1 MHICPIYISLLTLS
15 FLCSFSLAEAE
26 GMSKDKVIQIYKNV
40 DVPVVHCL
48 PCLEDDYSV
57 FMCPEFEEIVCSC
70 DEEVRDWCQY
80 HLWLEDAEFS
90 EFKLDGT
97 NVLNGY
103 MVYIGW
109 GEDQKG
115 CCNDEWQL
123 IMFCKFENY
132 SIALGYTLLR

>member
-40 DVPVVHCL
+40 DVQVVHCL
-48 PCLEDDYSV
+48 PCLEDDYNV

-80 HLWLEDAEFS
+80 HLWLEDTEFS

-97 NVLNGY
+97 NVLNGC
-103 MVYIGW
+103 MVYVGW
-109 GEDQKG
+109 GEDQRG
-115 CCNDEWQL
+115 CCQSEVCHEGFPDSEYYEEEEHDE
-123 IMFCKFENY
+123 F
-132 SIALGYTLLR
+132 